1 MQGILS
7 LHKLITIEG
16 RVAQQSYHLQCAND
30 CGDFSSLFYGFLSA
44 RKAIRQFELTNTA
57 DNKSG
62 YESIDVEPSEKDA
75 SLLVR
80 IHYELDILSSIV
92 HRVREVSGTG
102 TESRRTIHSSKR
114 TESDQNSMNRDAGG
128 FWC

>member
-7 LHKLITIEG
+7 LHKLITIEV
-16 RVAQQSYHLQCAND
+16 RVTSI
-30 CGDFSSLFYGFLSA
+30 
-44 RKAIRQFELTNTA
+44 RKGMLDGIYDTIQAIRQLELTNTA
-57 DNKSG
+57 DNKSE

-92 HRVREVSGTG
+92 HQVREVSGTG
-102 TESRRTIHSSKR
+102 SESRRTIHSSKR